1 MFKILD
7 YILNSNNNKG
17 NKMQQNKKGVSDSAY
32 QHLQEADTNGDGYVS
47 SEELKM
53 YLEFK
58 RRELEDADA
67 QRDAM
72 RKMTW
77 FALWGMLLYPATIVI
92 ASFLDVD
99 DAATIIGNIAPTYFV
114 AISALVAAF
123 FGANAY
129 SSAKKTDAAPLP
141 PMQPM
146 PLRPRSEP
154 TPAPEAPTPP
164 IVEDLPADA
173 PTETINT
180 IEGKPTRKKP
190 NF

>member
-1 MFKILD
+1 MNQRKH
-7 YILNSNNNKG
+7 
-17 NKMQQNKKGVSDSAY
+17 GVSDNAY

-47 SEELKM
+47 SQELAM

-58 RRELEDADA
+58 RKELEDADA

-77 FALWGMLLYPATIVI
+77 FALWGMLLYPVTIVI
-92 ASFLDVD
+92 ASWLDVD

-129 SSAKKTDAAPLP
+129 SASKKADAQQQ
-141 PMQPM
+141 MPM
-146 PLRPRSEP
+146 PMPSR
-154 TPAPEAPTPP
+154 PAPAAPTPP
-164 IVEDLPADA
+164 APPSVEDYSEPETPAVA
-173 PTETINT
+173 RAT
-180 IEGKPTRKKP
+180 PTRKIV
-190 NF
+190 